1 MTRKAL
7 IAKCN
12 RRKLRAARQRANGQ
26 KVTFSTRIY
35 SQCIVTG
42 RRRGVIGRFGLSR
55 IELRERVNRGE
66 ILGVRKS
73 SW

>member
-12 RRKLRAARQRANGQ
+12 RRKLRASRQKANGV

-42 RRRGVIGRFGLSR
+42 RRR
-55 IELRERVNRGE
+55 
-66 ILGVRKS
+66 
-73 SW
+73 

>member
-12 RRKLRAARQRANGQ
+12 RRKLRALRQKANSQ
-26 KVTFSTRIY
+26 KDHFLYTYLLTMY
-35 SQCIVTG
+35 VTG

-55 IELRERVNRGE
+55 IEARERINRGE
-66 ILGVRKS
+66 ILWVRKS

>member
-1 MTRKAL
+1 MTRKSL
-7 IAKCN
+7 IAKC
-12 RRKLRAARQRANGQ
+12 RRRQLRAARQRANGH
-26 KVTFSTRIY
+26 KVTFSTRMY

-55 IELRERVNRGE
+55 IELRERINRGE
-66 ILGVRKS
+66 MLGVRKS

>member
-12 RRKLRAARQRANGQ
+12 RRKLRALRQKANGQ
-26 KVTFSTRIY
+26 KITFSTRIY

-55 IELRERVNRGE
+55 IEARERINKGE
-66 ILGVRKS
+66 IL
-73 SW
+73 

>member
-1 MTRKAL
+1 MARKSL
-7 IAKCN
+7 IAKCVQ
-12 RRKLRAARQRANGQ
+12 RKLRAARQRINGQ

-35 SQCIVTG
+35 SQCIVSG

-55 IELRERVNRGE
+55 IELRERCNRGE

>member
-12 RRKLRAARQRANGQ
+12 RRKLRALRQKANGQ
-26 KVTFSTRIY
+26 KITFSTRIY

-42 RRRGVIGRFGLSR
+42 RRRGVIGRLGLSR
-55 IELRERVNRGE
+55 IEARERINRGE
-66 ILGVRKS
+66 IL
-73 SW
+73 

>member
-1 MTRKAL
+1 MARKSL
-7 IAKCN
+7 IAKCAQ
-12 RRKLRAARQRANGQ
+12 RKLRAARQRINGQ

-35 SQCIVTG
+35 SQCIVSG
-42 RRRGVIGRFGLSR
+42 RRRGFIGRFGLSR
-55 IELRERVNRGE
+55 IELRERCNRGE

>member
-1 MTRKAL
+1 MQPTQAPR
-7 IAKCN
+7 
-12 RRKLRAARQRANGQ
+12 
-26 KVTFSTRIY
+26 STSEEQMDKRSHSLHVSTHNVY
-35 SQCIVTG
+35 VTG

-55 IELRERVNRGE
+55 IEARERINKGE

>member
-12 RRKLRAARQRANGQ
+12 RRKLRAARQKANDQ
-26 KVTFSTRIY
+26 KITFSTRLY
-35 SQCIVTG
+35 TQCIVTG

-66 ILGVRKS
+66 IL
-73 SW
+73 

>member
-12 RRKLRAARQRANGQ
+12 RRKLRAARQKENDQ
-26 KVTFSTRIY
+26 HVTFSTRLY

-66 ILGVRKS
+66 IL
-73 SW
+73 

>member
-12 RRKLRAARQRANGQ
+12 RRKLRALRQKAAGQ

-42 RRRGVIGRFGLSR
+42 RRRGVIGRLGLSR
-55 IELRERVNRGE
+55 IEARERINRGE
-66 ILGVRKS
+66 IL
-73 SW
+73 

>member
-12 RRKLRAARQRANGQ
+12 RRKLRALRQKANGQ
-26 KVTFSTRIY
+26 KITFSTRIY

-55 IELRERVNRGE
+55 IEARERINRGE
-66 ILGVRKS
+66 ILWVRIS
-73 SW
+73 

>member
-12 RRKLRAARQRANGQ
+12 RRKLRALRQKANGQ
-26 KVTFSTRIY
+26 KITFSTRIY

-55 IELRERVNRGE
+55 IEA
-66 ILGVRKS
+66 RKHINHNKIPQIHKPN
-73 SW
+73 

>member
-1 MTRKAL
+1 MCSSDL
-7 IAKCN
+7 IAKCS
-12 RRKLRAARQRANGQ
+12 RRQLRAARQRANGQ

-42 RRRGVIGRFGLSR
+42 RRRAVIGRFGLSR
-55 IELRERVNRGE
+55 IELRERINKGE

>member
-1 MTRKAL
+1 MTRKSL

-12 RRKLRAARQRANGQ
+12 RRKLRAERQRKNGV

-35 SQCIVTG
+35 SQCMVTG
-42 RRRGVIGRFGLSR
+42 RRRGVLGRFGLSR
-55 IELRERVNRGE
+55 IELRERINRGE